1 MPGYLTFL
9 IVIAVLI
16 AIELSLRLV
25 GSSLSVLTVLIQKL
39 ITYSNNYPGEFAGM
53 TVATIIS
60 ILLIVLG
67 WCIIFKLPGAIE
79 GYATFT
85 NITFIVIFSIG
96 IIFALGAFIL
106 DKVSSIRDPTNP
118 NQLPPFPVLPWDRL
132 RYFFIDIPVWLFQN
146 NIGTSVFK
154 VLISIAL
161 FFALI
166 IGFITLLVKYPALS
180 KGIFVALQITITLG
194 ILAVVYG
201 MIKNNPQIRELIT
214 DSFIFRFI
222 YNIIFAIPCML
233 YMFTNGAYEETK
245 NTPKSVYIVLAIEIL
260 IILLYIASLYSE
272 KAYEFIYDKLFLTK
286 TDLDYAKQTALP
298 EILRELNSKKEQYQ
312 SMTSSLSIFSQAKN
326 AIYNWIQRATVPK
339 NERQEIIPKN
349 SGLYLSDW
357 DEIIQKKLYLKD
369 NENILRSL
377 LIKEGFRSKKD
388 SDFNPQL
395 DKDIDEAI
403 SFIQANGAKISK
415 LSEEIKDLEIKIKD
429 INESEEKD
437 NNEYNIEDS
446 KILLNKP
453 QYLDKKIDI
462 GDFENLK
469 TKTPLS
475 NHNYSISAWIF
486 LHEEPTNYKLSS
498 TRYTPLLDYAD
509 NPKFSY
515 NLEKHMFRITIKDAP
530 GSDIP
535 ENHKIIYETN
545 RLPMQRWNNIV
556 VNFLGGTLD
565 IFINGML
572 VATKDKIIPHMEHDV
587 IYSGEK
593 DGMGGGICNVTYFSS
608 PLSKKKIQ
616 FLYNTFK
623 NKNPPII

>member
-39 ITYSNNYPGEFAGM
+39 ITYSNNYPEKFAGM
-53 TVATIIS
+53 TVSTIIS

-67 WCIIFKLPGAIE
+67 WCIIFKLPGAID
-79 GYATFT
+79 GYASFT

-96 IIFALGAFIL
+96 IIAALGAFIL
-106 DKVSSIRDPTNP
+106 DKVNSIRDPNNP
-118 NQLPPFPVLPWDRL
+118 NRLPAFPATLSDRL
-132 RYFFIDIPVWLFQN
+132 RYFFVDIPVWLFQN
-146 NIGTSVFK
+146 NIGPSVFK

-180 KGIFVALQITITLG
+180 KGIFVALQITLTLG
-194 ILAVVYG
+194 LLAVVYG
-201 MIKNNPQIRELIT
+201 MIQNNPQIRELIT

-222 YNIIFAIPCML
+222 YNIIFSIPCML
-233 YMFTNGAYEETK
+233 YMFGNGTYEEAK

-298 EILRELNSKKEQYQ
+298 EILRELNAKKEEYH

-326 AIYNWIQRATVPK
+326 AIYNWMQRATVPK

-357 DEIIQKKLYLKD
+357 YEIIQKKLYLKA
-369 NENILRSL
+369 NESTLRNL

-403 SFIQANGAKISK
+403 SYIQANGAKISK
-415 LSEEIKDLEIKIKD
+415 LSEEIKDLEQKVKD
-429 INESEEKD
+429 ITDENDK
-437 NNEYNIEDS
+437 NNDEYSIDDS

-453 QYLDKKIDI
+453 KYLDKKIDI

-475 NHNYSISAWIF
+475 NHNYCISAWIF

-498 TRYTPLLDYAD
+498 TRYTPILDYAD

-515 NLEKHMFRITIKDAP
+515 NLEKHMFRITVKDKNGDDP
-530 GSDIP
+530 K
-535 ENHKIIYETN
+535 NHKVIYQTD

-572 VATKDKIIPHMEHDV
+572 VATVDKIIPHMEHDV

-593 DGMGGGICNVTYFSS
+593 NGMGGGICNVTYFSS
-608 PLSKKKIQ
+608 PLTKRKIQ

>member
-1 MPGYLTFL
+1 MSGYLTFL

-25 GSSLSVLTVLIQKL
+25 GSSLSVLTILIQKL
-39 ITYSNNYPGEFAGM
+39 ITYSNNYPGEFAGK

-67 WCIIFKLPGAIE
+67 WCIIFKLPGAID

-96 IIFALGAFIL
+96 IITALGAFIW
-106 DKVSSIRDPTNP
+106 DKVTSIRDPTNP
-118 NQLPPFPVLPWDRL
+118 NQLPVFPGTPWDRL
-132 RYFFIDIPVWLFQN
+132 RYFFVDIPVWLFQN
-146 NIGTSVFK
+146 NIGSSVFK
-154 VLISIAL
+154 VLIGIAF

-166 IGFITLLVKYPALS
+166 IGFITLLAKYPTLS
-180 KGIFVALQITITLG
+180 KGIFVTLQITLTLG
-194 ILAVVYG
+194 LLGVIYG
-201 MIKNNPQIRELIT
+201 IIQNNPQIRELIT
-214 DSFIFRFI
+214 ESFIFRFI
-222 YNIIFAIPCML
+222 YNIIFAIPCL
-233 YMFTNGAYEETK
+233 FYMFVNGTYEEAI

-298 EILRELNSKKEQYQ
+298 GILRKLNSKKEEYQ
-312 SMTSSLSIFSQAKN
+312 SMTSSLSVLGQMKDAFLQWAE
-326 AIYNWIQRATVPK
+326 RATTPK
-339 NERQEIIPKN
+339 DKRKDVIPKN

-357 DEIIQKKLYLKD
+357 DEIIQKKLYSKD
-369 NENILRSL
+369 NESILRNL

-395 DKDIDEAI
+395 DKDIDDAI
-403 SFIQANGAKISK
+403 SYIQANGGKISK
-415 LSEEIKDLEIKIKD
+415 LSEEIKDLEQKVKD
-429 INESEEKD
+429 ITDKKD
-437 NNEYNIEDS
+437 KDKNEYSIEDS

-453 QYLDKKIDI
+453 KYLDKKIDI

-469 TKTPLS
+469 TSSPLH
-475 NHNYSISAWIF
+475 NHNYCISAWIF

-498 TRYTPLLDYAD
+498 TRYTPILDYAD

-515 NLEKHMFRITIKDAP
+515 NLEKHMFRITIKDTS
-530 GSDIP
+530 GSDILS
-535 ENHKIIYETN
+535 NYKVIYQTDK
-545 RLPMQRWNNIV
+545 LPMQRWNNIV
-556 VNFLGGTLD
+556 VNFSGGTLD
-565 IFINGML
+565 IFINSML
-572 VATKDKIIPHMEHDV
+572 VATVDKIIPHMDHDV

-593 DGMGGGICNVTYFSS
+593 NGMGGGICNVTYFSS
-608 PLSKKKIQ
+608 PLTKGKIQ
-616 FLYNTFK
+616 FLYNSFK